1 MSLEKYQKELL
12 IQGPFMDTSVPPSRC
27 PEGIFPRLVGVDG
40 RFLGGLRR
48 FPGFESLG
56 GNEGNSG
63 PYFGDFHHAT
73 KNGVHSFISFGGSPV
88 HLYWDGTDLGEV
100 SSSSD
105 ITSVSN
111 YGNDIFIFAE
121 GNDPKRLTGAG
132 LAVDLYS
139 VGPPLLTGESTAPT
153 FNARAVSGG
162 YLNHRGLYRVAYR
175 FYDSTRNLRC
185 GLSAVWDMAA
195 SDIAASPTG
204 VNHLVTI
211 NITQGQPDASFDKVE
226 VFRSPNLY
234 NPLDPYQGAI
244 FYLEG
249 TYDYAAATLTVGA
262 LSDSALVL
270 QRRYDPWADPVM
282 AAPKS
287 GAGIFYQGSIFM
299 GRDPDINSGVGV
311 VWTNPYDESV
321 EEFGSQ
327 YSYSGSSGDGKV
339 QRFIETED
347 GLYGLTGTTIYFIRK
362 SGGTVAIRTIL
373 RGIGIVYHKA
383 AVAVGRTLYIM
394 TAAGLQIITA
404 GQAQPVRAIQRIISD
419 EWIKTSAAGGWGN
432 TLYDVEMAYD
442 SAMGCIFILN
452 PTRKTMLCLWESTQA
467 VTLLEGCPFIHA
479 TYGPDT
485 DTSNESEA
493 IRAFF
498 AVRDRTNAIVT
509 PSVEAS
515 DNRQMTGGSVS
526 YEASRKTIATNDTGG
541 ATFAVSVVGAGK
553 CVYCVSGSHVGTWGY
568 SDGSNISY
576 VIPWGAGNI
585 DLVAGEVWVVDP
597 ILFKVRFWP
606 LSSPFNPVFG
616 RKSVKDIGLKLESL
630 WTGVSGVVPEFKVGV
645 MRNANPDITV
655 LPALTADLTPT
666 GNPSDDHVPLVQDG
680 ITLEPYV
687 EQAGTHCHFE
697 LTGLLITGT
706 FTSSD
711 KVST

>member
-1 MSLEKYQKELL
+1 MALENYQKEVL
-12 IQGPFMDTSVPPSRC
+12 IQGPFMDTSVPPSRS

-48 FPGFESLG
+48 FPGFELLG
-56 GNEGNSG
+56 ANEGDAG
-63 PYFGDFHHAT
+63 AYQTAFHHAT
-73 KNGVHSFISFGGSPV
+73 KNGVHSFISIGGGTLSWKGNSLGTYGGSA
-88 HLYWDGTDLGEV
+88 
-100 SSSSD
+100 D

-111 YGNDIFIFAE
+111 FANDIFIFAE
-121 GNDPKRLTGAG
+121 GEDPQRLTGTGASS
-132 LAVDLYS
+132 ADLFS
-139 VGPPLLTGESTAPT
+139 VGPPLLTGEATAPT
-153 FNARAVSGG
+153 FNARATSGG

-175 FYDSTRNLRC
+175 FYDSSRKLRC

-211 NITQGQPDASFDKVE
+211 NITQGQPDVSFDKVE

-249 TYDYAAATLTVGA
+249 TYDYAATLTVGL

-282 AAPKS
+282 AAPQS

-299 GRDPDINSGVGV
+299 GQDPAINSGVGV

-321 EEFGSQ
+321 EEFGSE
-327 YSYSGSSGDGKV
+327 YGYSGSSGDGKV
-339 QRFIETED
+339 QRFVETED
-347 GLYGLTGTTIYFIRK
+347 GLYGLTGTCIYFIRK

-373 RGIGIVYHKA
+373 RGVGIVYHKA

-404 GQAQPVRAIQRIISD
+404 GQASPVRAIQRIISD
-419 EWIKTSAAGGWGN
+419 EWIKSSAAGGWGN

-442 SAMGCIFILN
+442 SVMSCIFILN

-485 DTSNESEA
+485 NTIDESEA

-498 AVRDRTNAIVT
+498 AVRDGSNQIVT
-509 PSVEAS
+509 PSVEAT
-515 DNRQMTGGSVS
+515 DNRQMTGGNTS
-526 YEASRKTIATNDTGG
+526 YEDSRKTIAANDSGG
-541 ATFAVSVVGAGK
+541 VTLAALIGAGK
-553 CVYCVSGSHVGTWGY
+553 CVYCVSGTHVGTWGY
-568 SDGSNISY
+568 SDGSNITY

-585 DLVAGEVWVVDP
+585 DLVAQEVWVVDP
-597 ILFKVRFWP
+597 ILFKARFWP

-616 RKSVKDIGLKLESL
+616 RKTVKDIGLKLESL
-630 WTGVSGVVPEFKVGV
+630 WTGASGVVPEFKVGV

-655 LPALTADLTPT
+655 LPALTANLTPT
-666 GNPSDDHVPLVQDG
+666 GNPSEDHVTLNQDG